1 MKLLKQFLPAFIVF
15 IALNAGAQN
24 APVDS
29 AVVDGKTYTKVEV
42 EADYPGGIEA
52 WKKFLIKTLNSEV
65 PGKNHSPAG
74 LFTVIAKFIV
84 TKNGTVDSIAA
95 ETNNGFGIEEEVI
108 RVIKKSGTWTPAMQN
123 GKPVNAYRRQPITF
137 VVEEDAFNITT
148 QKLYTFYTGTDNE
161 LTVDAYKV
169 NPEDLDITVTNGTVK
184 QIAAGKFIVKVNK
197 PGRVIV
203 EVFNTKKNKS
213 LGSASFVVMEKK

>member
-1 MKLLKQFLPAFIVF
+1 MKLLKQFLSAFILLF
-15 IALNAGAQN
+15 ALNAGAQN
-24 APVDS
+24 ERSDTAII
-29 AVVDGKTYTKVEV
+29 DGKAYTKVEV
-42 EADYPGGIEA
+42 EAGYPGGDEA

-84 TKNGTVDSIAA
+84 TKNGTVDSITA
-95 ETNNGFGIEEEVI
+95 ETNNGFGMEEEVI
-108 RVIKKSGTWTPAMQN
+108 RVIKKSGTWTPAIQN

-137 VVEEDAFNITT
+137 AVEEDAFNITT

-161 LTVDAYKV
+161 LTVDAHKV

>member
-1 MKLLKQFLPAFIVF
+1 MKLLKQFLSAFILF
-15 IALNAGAQN
+15 FALNAGAQN
-24 APVDS
+24 ERSDTAII
-29 AVVDGKTYTKVEV
+29 DGKTYTKVDV
-42 EADYPGGIEA
+42 EARYPGGDEA
-52 WKKFLIKTLNSEV
+52 WKRYLMRILNSEV

-74 LFTVIAKFIV
+74 HFTVIAKFIV
-84 TKNGTVDSIAA
+84 TKNGTVDSITA
-95 ETNNGFGIEEEVI
+95 ETNNGYGMEEEVI
-108 RVIKKSGTWTPAMQN
+108 RVIKRSGNWTPAIQN

-169 NPEDLDITVTNGTVK
+169 NPENLDITVTNGTVK

-213 LGSASFVVMEKK
+213 LGMASFVVMEKK